1 MGFFVLEASS
11 RVVYIGLD
19 SHACSSGVF
28 LRGNARLAVVTCISY
43 SFVSRKRVRAMGDLV
58 HACCFS
64 FGRWSEPPYLAAMY
78 LVRP

>member
-1 MGFFVLEASS
+1 MEFYLEASS

-19 SHACSSGVF
+19 NHACSSEVF
-28 LRGNARLAVVTCISY
+28 LRGNARVAVVTCISY
-43 SFVSRKRVRAMGDLV
+43 SLLSRKRVRAVGDLT
-58 HACCFS
+58 HACCLS